1 MGEVGTEEHYVVK
14 RHVNYMNGVMGN
26 SQKDNSMFYITN
38 ASSIEDLNNAFSDW
52 FKNHM
57 PEVQVEFIGRA
68 KMGEGNDYDA
78 PTDFNFAESLLDFSG
93 GFDCINGTAT
103 ELLAEDMASFGGQQN
118 ETVSSSS
125 LPDSMGTAIFT
136 RPTYMLNSYERA
148 A

>member
-1 MGEVGTEEHYVVK
+1 
-14 RHVNYMNGVMGN
+14 MNGVMGN

-78 PTDFNFAESLLDFSG
+78 LLTS
-93 GFDCINGTAT
+93 ILLKVYWT
-103 ELLAEDMASFGGQQN
+103 LAEVLIAS
-118 ETVSSSS
+118 
-125 LPDSMGTAIFT
+125 TALQ
-136 RPTYMLNSYERA
+136 RSY
-148 A
+148 